1 VSHKT
6 FAVGTAIIV
15 VSLVT
20 FTVLAAE
27 TYTAL
32 QTINPVAVI
41 AAATVVVI
49 GLAWFKKASKT

>member
-1 VSHKT
+1 MSHKT